1 MTAPLTHDCLS
12 QSSAIPDGV
21 HCPARKEENIS
32 KYKVYLNQEGI
43 HKLCVN
49 ESKNI
54 LMSGV
59 FLVDLCTYCPEQHSR
74 QVGKQLVVLVVLN
87 E

>member
-49 ESKNI
+49 ERKISECLESFQLIFAHIAQNNI
-54 LMSGV
+54 
-59 FLVDLCTYCPEQHSR
+59 
-74 QVGKQLVVLVVLN
+74 VGK
-87 E
+87 